1 MSNIKELQEKFEIMS
16 SEQAILIRLDN
27 LPENY
32 PLSFVYD
39 LIEFVGGK
47 WE

>member
-1 MSNIKELQEKFEIMS
+1 MSE
-16 SEQAILIRLDN
+16 EQTIVIRLEN

-39 LIEFVGGK
+39 LVEFVGGK
-47 WE
+47 SEDIE